1 MSTPLQTYER
11 HCTESRSILTTIVN
25 ILRDQEEQMRSL
37 ISRRPAPLVV
47 SPPFPRRTSSE
58 NGDRG
63 DRASTG
69 IGSGSSRG
77 SRNRRRRDD
86 IDNETLPNNRR
97 RGATENNSGR
107 PAWSAAMGPHI
118 VPWPAST
125 SLPNMNSF
133 DWANF
138 LRPVPVVA
146 TEEEINVGSTLVT
159 FSDIEN
165 PEYHSCPIS
174 HETFSPNSRTMRFN
188 GCGHYFNE
196 VPLRRWLRTSVS
208 CPLCRYDI
216 RGNTSGTTPLGTSN
230 GLASPVNLTRTPS
243 LPSLDASGANPLSA
257 LLTQIMLQGAQL
269 PPLSTGDSVT
279 IEQRFGLDGNSGTLY
294 TFGAPVVDFS
304 GLSPQNGSLDMSGNE
319 NENVNS

>member
-11 HCTESRSILTTIVN
+11 HCTESRAILTTIVN
-25 ILRDQEEQMRSL
+25 ILREQEEQMRSL
-37 ISRRPAPLVV
+37 VSRRPSPLIV
-47 SPPFPRRTSSE
+47 SPAFPRRAATG
-58 NGDRG
+58 NGGRG
-63 DRASTG
+63 DRTDSV
-69 IGSGSSRG
+69 SGRG
-77 SRNRRRRDD
+77 SRNRRRRE
-86 IDNETLPNNRR
+86 DNDGDTLPNNRR
-97 RGATENNSGR
+97 RRTANSDTGR
-107 PAWSAAMGPHI
+107 NAWAAAMGPQI

-146 TEEEINVGSTLVT
+146 TEEEINMGSTLVT

-188 GCGHYFNE
+188 GCGHYFSE
-196 VPLRRWLRTSVS
+196 APLRRWLRTSVS

-216 RGNTSGTTPLGTSN
+216 RGNTSGTTPLGASN

-269 PPLSTGDSVT
+269 PHLSTGDSVT

-294 TFGAPVVDFS
+294 TFGAPVIDVS
-304 GLSPQNGSLDMSGNE
+304 GHTLSNATSDLSGNE
-319 NENVNS
+319 NEEANT

>member
-11 HCTESRSILTTIVN
+11 HCTESRAILTTIVN

-37 ISRRPAPLVV
+37 ISRRPSPLVV
-47 SPPFPRRTSSE
+47 SPAFPRRTVSG

-63 DRASTG
+63 DRVNTT
-69 IGSGSSRG
+69 SGSNRG

-86 IDNETLPNNRR
+86 VDNETMPSNRR
-97 RGATENNSGR
+97 RRTTDNNTGR
-107 PAWSAAMGPHI
+107 SAWAAAMGPQI

-125 SLPNMNSF
+125 GMPNLNSF
-133 DWANF
+133 DWTNF

-146 TEEEINVGSTLVT
+146 TEEEINMGSTVVT

-165 PEYHSCPIS
+165 PEYRSCPIS
-174 HETFSPNSRTMRFN
+174 HETFSPNSRTLRFN
-188 GCGHYFNE
+188 GCGHYFSE
-196 VPLRRWLRTSVS
+196 APLRRWLTTSVN

-216 RGNTSGTTPLGTSN
+216 RGNTSGTTPLGASN
-230 GLASPVNLTRTPS
+230 GSVSPVNLTRTPS
-243 LPSLDASGANPLSA
+243 LPSLDVSGVNPLNA

-294 TFGAPVVDFS
+294 TFGAPVVDVS
-304 GLSPQNGSLDMSGNE
+304 GRSLSNESLDIRGNE
-319 NENVNS
+319 NEDVNS